1 MIGFAWK
8 YFDQG
13 SVRTVKD
20 LVSPGWYASRLGS
33 CGVDVK
39 MRADFE
45 ISTLVS
51 PGGVGV
57 TMCADSEI
65 STPLSPT
72 GSVVVPAGLQ
82 AVEPATKPI
91 KRKSLNFIN

>member
-39 MRADFE
+39 VRADFE

-65 STPLSPT
+65 STSLSPA
-72 GSVVVPAGLQ
+72 GSVIVPAGLQ

-91 KRKSLNFIN
+91 KRNR

>member
-39 MRADFE
+39 VR
-45 ISTLVS
+45 
-51 PGGVGV
+51 
-57 TMCADSEI
+57 ADSEI
-65 STPLSPT
+65 SAPLSPA

>member
-13 SVRTVKD
+13 SVSTVKH

-33 CGVDVK
+33 C
-39 MRADFE
+39 
-45 ISTLVS
+45 
-51 PGGVGV
+51 GVGV

-65 STPLSPT
+65 STPLSPA

-82 AVEPATKPI
+82 AVESATKPI
-91 KRKSLNFIN
+91 KRNR